1 MYLFSKK
8 GYAFMLRDLV
18 LENRS
23 YRSFDESD
31 PVTREMLLEWVDNAR
46 LTPSAVN
53 AQPLKYR
60 LVDTKEGVEKVLPHT
75 AWAGALKD
83 ITLPPEGKHPTAFV
97 VICHDTT
104 VRENP
109 GSSATDVGIAAMT
122 LLLSA
127 TEAGYGGCM
136 IGAFNRD
143 RVGEVLRIPEKY
155 VPVLLVALGRPAEMV
170 FLAEPKDKD
179 NVIYYRDDHNL
190 HFVPKRKLEDIL
202 ID

>member
-1 MYLFSKK
+1 
-8 GYAFMLRDLV
+8 MLRDLV
-18 LENRS
+18 LANRS
-23 YRSFDESD
+23 YRTFDESD
-31 PVTREMLLEWVDNAR
+31 PITHEMLVEWVDNAR
-46 LTPSAVN
+46 LVPSAVN

-60 LVDTKEGVEKVLPHT
+60 LVDTKEGVEKVMPHT

-109 GSSATDVGIAAMT
+109 ASSATDVGIAAMT

-136 IGAFNRD
+136 IGAFNKD

-155 VPVLLVALGRPAEMV
+155 VPVLLVALGKPDELV
-170 FLAEPKDKD
+170 FLTEPKDKD

>member
-1 MYLFSKK
+1 MK
-8 GYAFMLRDLV
+8 GYISMLRDLV

-46 LTPSAVN
+46 LVPSAVN

-60 LVDTKEGVEKVLPHT
+60 LVDTKEGVEKVMPHT

-109 GSSATDVGIAAMT
+109 ASSATDVGIAAMT

-155 VPVLLVALGRPAEMV
+155 VPVLLIALGKPDELV
-170 FLAEPKDKD
+170 FLTEPKDKD

-190 HFVPKRKLEDIL
+190 HFVPKRKLDDIL

>member
-1 MYLFSKK
+1 
-8 GYAFMLRDLV
+8 MLRDLV
-18 LENRS
+18 LANRS
-23 YRSFDESD
+23 YRTFDESD

-46 LTPSAVN
+46 LVPSAVN

-60 LVDTKEGVEKVLPHT
+60 LVDTKEGVEKVMPHT

-109 GSSATDVGIAAMT
+109 ASSEKDVGIAAMT

-155 VPVLLVALGRPAEMV
+155 VPVLLVALGKPDELV
-170 FLAEPKDKD
+170 FLTEPKDKD

-190 HFVPKRKLEDIL
+190 HFVPKRKLDDIL

>member
-1 MYLFSKK
+1 
-8 GYAFMLRDLV
+8 MLRDLV
-18 LENRS
+18 LANRS
-23 YRSFDESD
+23 YRTFDESD
-31 PVTREMLLEWVDNAR
+31 PITHEMLVEWVDNAR
-46 LTPSAVN
+46 LVPSAVN

-60 LVDTKEGVEKVLPHT
+60 LVDTKEGVEKVMPHT

-104 VRENP
+104 VRETP
-109 GSSATDVGIAAMT
+109 ASSATDVGIAAMT

-136 IGAFNRD
+136 IGAFNKD

-155 VPVLLVALGRPAEMV
+155 VPVLLVALGKPDELV
-170 FLAEPKDKD
+170 FLTEPKDKD

-190 HFVPKRKLEDIL
+190 HFVPKRKLDDIL